1 MNLNN
6 SHRVNST
13 RIIELTSH
21 INPEV
26 FVFQFYS
33 RFVTKLHRRKFLFL
47 DLNKG
52 C

>member
-13 RIIELTSH
+13 RIIELISH

-26 FVFQFYS
+26 FVFQFY
-33 RFVTKLHRRKFLFL
+33 RFVTKLHRRKFLF
-47 DLNKG
+47 
-52 C
+52 